1 MMKHLRG
8 FTLIELLV
16 VIAIIAILAAILFPV
31 FARARDSAV
40 RTQCLNNTKQIALG
54 ALMYLQDYDEMM
66 PLAFNIPGGLNEPVD
81 PNGAVLYANPWIRDR
96 ACFINARGSACSASG
111 QIDQLRYLPI
121 GQLRGNA
128 PRNVRDQDGRFPL
141 YFPRQIDP
149 YIKAGAQQN
158 TYLLRSKKGIWACP
172 ADHSAI
178 IGQSGNVNSLFE
190 LSGLPW
196 IRVIGHDYLYNTW
209 LIYQYS
215 DILRGGRPS
224 DWVLKPRG
232 IGNIARPAE
241 IILVFEAQGMWHGQ
255 TTASNGGPVAEGWN
269 VAFADGHAK
278 YLQNAIFMDQHP
290 QSQARGGGR
299 NVRLN
304 QDPEASDPNQ

>member
-1 MMKHLRG
+1 MKSKG

-66 PLAFNIPGGLNEPVD
+66 PLAFNIPGGLDEPSD
-81 PNGAVLYANPWIRDR
+81 PNGMVQFANLWIRDR
-96 ACFINARGSACSASG
+96 ACFVNAQGNACTAAG
-111 QIDQLRYLPI
+111 RIDQLRYLPI
-121 GQLRGNA
+121 GQIRGNA
-128 PRNVRDQDGRFPL
+128 PRNVFDQNGRFPL
-141 YFPRQIDP
+141 YFPRQVDP
-149 YIKAGAQQN
+149 YIKAGAQQT
-158 TYLLRSKKGIWACP
+158 TYTARSKKGIWACP

-178 IGQSGNVNSLFE
+178 VGQFGNVNSLFE
-190 LSGLPW
+190 LTGLPW
-196 IRVIGHDYLYNTW
+196 IRVIGHDYMYNTW

-215 DILRGGRPS
+215 DIFRGGRSS

-232 IGNIARPAE
+232 IGSVARPAE
-241 IILVFEAQGMWHGQ
+241 IILVFEAQGIWHGQ
-255 TTASNGGPVAEGWN
+255 TTSSSGGPVAEGWN
-269 VAFADGHAK
+269 VAFVDGHAK
-278 YLQNAIFMDQHP
+278 YLQNAIFMDLHP
-290 QSQARGGGR
+290 GGLIRGGGR

-304 QDPEASDPNQ
+304 QDPEASNPNE

>member
-1 MMKHLRG
+1 MKSKG

-54 ALMYLQDYDEMM
+54 ALMYLQDHDEML
-66 PLAFNIPGGLNEPVD
+66 PLAFNIPGGPDEPSD
-81 PNGAVLYANPWIRDR
+81 PNSTMMQFANPWIRDR
-96 ACFINARGSACSASG
+96 ACFINAQGNVCTAAGRL
-111 QIDQLRYLPI
+111 DQLRYLPI
-121 GQLRGNA
+121 GQLRGNV
-128 PRNVRDQDGRFPL
+128 PRDVRDQDGRFPM
-141 YFPRQIDP
+141 YFPRQVDP

-158 TYLLRSKKGIWACP
+158 TFLTRSKKGIWACP

-178 IGQSGNVNSLFE
+178 VGQFGNVNSLFE
-190 LSGLPW
+190 LSGLAW

-215 DILRGGRPS
+215 DIFRRGRS
-224 DWVLKPRG
+224 ADWVLKPRG

-241 IILVFEAQGMWHGQ
+241 IIIVFEAQGMWHGQ
-255 TTASNGGPVAEGWN
+255 TTASNGGPIAEGWN

-278 YLQNAIFMDQHP
+278 YVQNAIFMDQHP
-290 QSQARGGGR
+290 RGLIPGAGR
-299 NVRLN
+299 NIRLN
-304 QDPEASDPNQ
+304 QDPEASDPNS